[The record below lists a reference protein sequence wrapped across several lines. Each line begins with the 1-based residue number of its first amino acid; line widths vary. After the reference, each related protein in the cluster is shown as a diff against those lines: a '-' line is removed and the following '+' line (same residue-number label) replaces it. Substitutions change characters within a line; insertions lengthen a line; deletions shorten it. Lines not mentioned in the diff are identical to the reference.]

1 MQDGGGEETVPR
13 CSHCPQKA
21 QGQEKEGMT
30 RVKCKRQT
38 RQRQERW
45 KGLLEARE
53 GALLAVYTPQVQ
65 KKKGGGGRKWEQLLN
80 GVQGLLLS

>member
-1 MQDGGGEETVPR
+1 
-13 CSHCPQKA
+13 
-21 QGQEKEGMT
+21 MT

-65 KKKGGGGRKWEQLLN
+65 KKKKEEEEGN
-80 GVQGLLLS
+80 GNNYLMGYRVSF

>member
-1 MQDGGGEETVPR
+1 
-13 CSHCPQKA
+13 
-21 QGQEKEGMT
+21 MT

-65 KKKGGGGRKWEQLLN
+65 KKKRRRRKEM
-80 GVQGLLLS
+80 GTTT